1 MAALDGTVALVTG
14 ASSGIGRATALR
26 LAAEGATVTL
36 AARRRDRLEELAAA
50 IKDAVLNLEKM
61 TDVAELAALLAP
73 VSRRV
78 ID

>member
-1 MAALDGTVALVTG
+1 MSHAVTD
-14 ASSGIGRATALR
+14 
-26 LAAEGATVTL
+26 
-36 AARRRDRLEELAAA
+36 DRAAA

-73 VSRRV
+73 VRRRV